1 MIRIYCA
8 GFIDW
13 IYSNKDGNS
22 CPLVL
27 RPHSNAKHLHG
38 LYSVIVGVTRM
49 LGERWSQ
56 WALDLGKY
64 LVYVSND

>member
-8 GFIDW
+8 EFIEW

-27 RPHSNAKHLHG
+27 RPHFNAKHLHG
-38 LYSVIVGVTRM
+38 LYSVIV
-49 LGERWSQ
+49 GERWSQ